1 MRWRL
6 KDIPRTILVGD
17 TVWDVRFVRRIL
29 EDKTAVGQAD
39 FDEKEILICLGIGKK
54 EQAKTLI
61 HELLHAFECEY
72 KINLPHELIYKLE
85 EPIYRFLCDNCFL
98 P

>member
-6 KDIPRTILVGD
+6 RDIPRTVVVRD
-17 TVWDVRFVRRIL
+17 AVWDVRFVRSIR

-72 KINLPHELIYKLE
+72 QIALPHDLIYKLE
-85 EPIYRFLCDNCFL
+85 EPIYRFLCDNWSL